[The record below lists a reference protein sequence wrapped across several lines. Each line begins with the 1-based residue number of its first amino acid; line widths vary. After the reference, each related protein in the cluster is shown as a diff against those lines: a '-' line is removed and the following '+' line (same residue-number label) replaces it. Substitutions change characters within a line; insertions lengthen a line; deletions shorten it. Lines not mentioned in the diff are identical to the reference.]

1 VVIRTSEGRLRDSDF
16 VGTAAGR
23 QAPITSLAPS
33 VAGNDVTCVRPIVII
48 DRAALFAL
56 PRSRKSACPADP
68 ASVVGDQPGD
78 VAAFTSISL
87 AEPE

>member
-1 VVIRTSEGRLRDSDF
+1 
-16 VGTAAGR
+16 
-23 QAPITSLAPS
+23 
-33 VAGNDVTCVRPIVII
+33 VRPIVII